1 MLGKRSNPQSGFDDF
16 AGLDAAGANANALVA
31 ARNLSLYRAEIDVPA
46 ALGDVV
52 RMRNLVTELRTFA
65 ADGANLSHDKLHH
78 LCFSQKQAAV
88 VLCKCAIEE
97 GDSV

>member
-1 MLGKRSNPQSGFDDF
+1 MPT
-16 AGLDAAGANANALVA
+16 
-31 ARNLSLYRAEIDVPA
+31 RNLSLYRAEIDVPA

-65 ADGANLSHDKLHH
+65 ADGANLSHDKLQHYV
-78 LCFSQKQAAV
+78 FRRNVRAV
-88 VLCKCAIEE
+88 LLCKCAIEE